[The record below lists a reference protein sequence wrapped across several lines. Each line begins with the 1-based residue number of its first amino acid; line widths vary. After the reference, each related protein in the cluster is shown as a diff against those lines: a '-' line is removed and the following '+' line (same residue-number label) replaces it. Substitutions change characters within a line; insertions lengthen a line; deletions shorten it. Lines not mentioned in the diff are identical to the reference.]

1 MDIIKRNTD
10 YALRILS
17 ELVNGPNRQRILS
30 ARHLSDVLHIP
41 YPITCKLLQKLQDHE
56 ITASIMGP
64 KGGYTLARPPA
75 QISFLEVI
83 EAIQGPIHMNRCFFS
98 HFQCP
103 LKERCPLREKLG
115 KIHDDILLSL
125 KTTTLEEIRDKR
137 LNQTG
142 E

>member
-17 ELVNGPNRQRILS
+17 ELVNGPNGQRILS
-30 ARHLSDVLHIP
+30 ARHLSNVLHIP

-115 KIHDDILLSL
+115 KLHDDILLSL